1 MKVLVLGS
9 GLLGTASAWFLHRE
23 GHEVTVVDRQ
33 PASGLETSF
42 ANGGQIS
49 VSHAEPWAN
58 PHAPRQILKWLGR
71 EDAPLL
77 FRLRADPAQWA
88 WGLRFL
94 LECLPGRTR
103 ENTGQLTRLGVYSR
117 ETLQALRR
125 ETGIRYDHL
134 ERGILHFFT
143 DAAQFDAAVE
153 SSIHMQAHGCESFVV
168 DAAECVRLEPALGHA
183 RRKILGGTFT
193 PSDESGNAWRFTH
206 ELSRQCADRGVSFL
220 YEHTLLHMRR
230 SSDRL
235 EGVDVRTPSG
245 DTKRLQADAYV
256 IALGSHSAPV
266 LRRIGLRVPVYPAK
280 GYSITLPV
288 TKPDGAPVVSLTD
301 EAHKLVFSRLG
312 NELRVAGTAELTGYD
327 TSVNERRCLAIVERV
342 RDLFPDAGD
351 YGQARFWAGLRP
363 ATPGNVPLIGRT
375 RLSNLYLNTGHGTLG
390 WTLSCGSGRAL
401 ADLISGRRP
410 DVDFAFLGTAGPGG
424 RPVQAHRAA

>member
-9 GLLGTASAWFLHRE
+9 GVIGTTSAWFLNQA
-23 GHEVTVVDRQ
+23 GHDVTVVDRQ

-58 PHAPRQILKWLGR
+58 PQAPWQILKWLGR

-77 FRLRADPAQWA
+77 FRLRADPAQWL

-94 LECLPGRTR
+94 AECLPGRTR
-103 ENTGQLTRLGVYSR
+103 ENTQQLTRLGLYSR
-117 ETLQALRR
+117 ATLQALRA
-125 ETGIRYDHL
+125 ETGIAYDHL

-143 DAAQFDAAVE
+143 DASQFDAAIR
-153 SSIHMQAHGCESFVV
+153 SAHHMQQFGCESRIVTA
-168 DAAECVRLEPALGHA
+168 DECVHLEPALQAA
-183 RRKILGGTFT
+183 RARIRGGTFT

-206 ELSRQCADRGVSFL
+206 ELSRRCAAAGVAFQYDTAVL
-220 YEHTLLHMRR
+220 RLRR
-230 SSDRL
+230 EGDRL
-235 EGVDVRTPSG
+235 AGVDVRSTSG
-245 DTKRLQADAYV
+245 DITTLTAEAYV
-256 IALGSHSAPV
+256 VALGSYSATM
-266 LRRIGLRVPVYPAK
+266 LRQVGLRIPVYPAK

-288 TKPDGAPVVSLTD
+288 SVPAAAPTVSLTD

-312 NELRVAGTAELTGYD
+312 SELRVAGTAELTGYD
-327 TSVNERRCLAIVERV
+327 TSVNVARCDAIVDRV
-342 RDLFPDAGD
+342 RSLFPEAGD
-351 YGQARFWAGLRP
+351 YARARMWAGLRP
-363 ATPGNVPLIGRT
+363 ATPGNVPLIGRS
-375 RLSNLYLNTGHGTLG
+375 RLTNLYLNTGHGTLG

-410 DVDFAFLGTAGPGG
+410 DVDFNFLGPRVASARVTP
-424 RPVQAHRAA
+424 AHRPA